1 MSLNHPLAASFWESW
16 STPMMKKLQYMFM
29 TLAALLL
36 ATPAFAQTAGNGNGS
51 PGAQWIPLAAS
62 LGMALAAGLCGL
74 GQGKA
79 TASATEALARN
90 PGARPGI
97 FIFLILGLAFI
108 ESLALFTFVI
118 IFLKAV

>member
-1 MSLNHPLAASFWESW
+1 ML
-16 STPMMKKLQYMFM
+16 KKLQYMFM
-29 TLAALLL
+29 TLAAMLL
-36 ATPAFAQTAGNGNGS
+36 ASPAFAQDAAGANNS
-51 PGAQWIPLAAS
+51 AAQWVPLAAG

-118 IFLKAV
+118 IFLKVHA